1 MPGQEKELKAVAL
14 ALAEIGITADV
25 KESVRPDLLNT
36 RESLIAELHKL
47 GQSRD
52 IDGILQ
58 AERGILAGERTYLAE
73 EPETIKSL
81 DTAIEQIDAAIE
93 MLAIVRDPDQYRVI
107 DKSLSISKNRVGR
120 ERLPRD
126 QARQFFQAH
135 PTRLRNLIKARI
147 DESYVP
153 VIRVR
158 LLNITTMEPVYKE
171 LQKEAL
177 GPERLQQLLQH
188 KGPDLGL

>member
-1 MPGQEKELKAVAL
+1 MPGQGKELKAVAL

-52 IDGILQ
+52 IDRILEV
-58 AERGILAGERTYLAE
+58 ERGILAGERKYLAE
-73 EPETIKSL
+73 EPEMMKSL

-107 DKSLSISKNRVGR
+107 DKSFSISKNRVGR

-147 DESYVP
+147 DESYVQ
-153 VIRVR
+153 VVRVR
-158 LLNITTMEPVYKE
+158 LLNITTIEPVYKE

>member
-1 MPGQEKELKAVAL
+1 MPGEGKLLKEVTTAFV
-14 ALAEIGITADV
+14 EIGITSDE
-25 KESVRPDLLNT
+25 KESVRPDLLVARKN
-36 RESLIAELHKL
+36 LIADLHKL

-52 IDGILQ
+52 IDRILEV
-58 AERGILAGERTYLAE
+58 ERGILAGERKYLAT
-73 EPETIKSL
+73 EPETIRSL
-81 DTAIEQIDAAIE
+81 NTAIEQIEAAIK

-107 DKSLSISKNRVGR
+107 DESLSISKNRVGR

-135 PTRLRNLIKARI
+135 PTRLGNLIKARI

>member
-1 MPGQEKELKAVAL
+1 MPGEEKELEEITL
-14 ALAEIGITADV
+14 ALSEIGVTYDGKKSVAPSVLNAREDLITA
-25 KESVRPDLLNT
+25 
-36 RESLIAELHKL
+36 LHKL

-52 IDGILQ
+52 IDRILQ
-58 AERGILAGERTYLAE
+58 AERGILAGERKYLAT
-73 EPETIKSL
+73 EPETIRSL
-81 DTAIEQIDAAIE
+81 DTAIEQIEAAIK

-107 DKSLSISKNRVGR
+107 DESLSISKNRVGR

-147 DESYVP
+147 DESYVQ
-153 VIRVR
+153 VVRVR
-158 LLNITTMEPVYKE
+158 LLNITTIEAVYKE

-177 GPERLQQLLQH
+177 GPERLQELLQY

>member
-1 MPGQEKELKAVAL
+1 MPGEEKELKAVAL
-14 ALAEIGITADV
+14 ALAEIGITSDGKKAV
-25 KESVRPDLLNT
+25 GSDLLNA
-36 RESLIAELHKL
+36 REELIAELHKL

-52 IDGILQ
+52 IDGILEV
-58 AERGILAGERTYLAE
+58 ERGILAAERKYMAK
-73 EPETIKSL
+73 EPETIRSL
-81 DTAIEQIDAAIE
+81 NTAIEQIDAAIKT
-93 MLAIVRDPDQYRVI
+93 LAKVRDPDRYRVI
-107 DKSLSISKNRVGR
+107 DENLSISKNRVGR
-120 ERLPRD
+120 ERLPKD

-135 PTRLRNLIKARI
+135 PTRLGNLIKARI

-153 VIRVR
+153 VVRVR
-158 LLNITTMEPVYKE
+158 LLNITTMEAVYKE

>member
-1 MPGQEKELKAVAL
+1 MVGEGKLLKEVTTAFV
-14 ALAEIGITADV
+14 EIGITADI
-25 KESVRPDLLNT
+25 KDSVRPDLLVARKN
-36 RESLIAELHKL
+36 LIAELHKL

-52 IDGILQ
+52 IDRILEV
-58 AERGILAGERTYLAE
+58 ERGILAGERKYLAT
-73 EPETIKSL
+73 EPETIRSL
-81 DTAIEQIDAAIE
+81 DTAIEQIEAAIK
-93 MLAIVRDPDQYRVI
+93 MLAVVRDPDQYRVV
-107 DKSLSISKNRVGR
+107 DKTLSISKNRVGR

-153 VIRVR
+153 VVRVR

-177 GPERLQQLLQH
+177 GPERLQELLQH